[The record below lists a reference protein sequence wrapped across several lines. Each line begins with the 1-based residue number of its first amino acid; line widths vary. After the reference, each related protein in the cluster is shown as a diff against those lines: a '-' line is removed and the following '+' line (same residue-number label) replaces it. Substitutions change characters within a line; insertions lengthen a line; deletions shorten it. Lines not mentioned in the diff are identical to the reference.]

1 MHKVKSISSIECE
14 AWKLPGFDMRRPILI
29 AGPCSAETEAQTLET
44 ARALS
49 AVGVKLFRAG
59 LWKPRTRPGAFE
71 GVGVEGLT
79 WLQKVKK
86 ETGMYTGT
94 EVANA
99 QHVFEALKYGIDF
112 LWIGARTTA
121 NPFAVQEIANALR
134 GADLPVLVKNPINP
148 DLELWIGAIERIN
161 RAGIKQLAAIHRGF
175 STYGKNEY
183 RNHPQW
189 LIPIELHRR
198 YPDLPL
204 LTDPSHIAGNRNLI
218 AQVCQQAMDLN
229 FSGLIVETHIQP
241 DVAWSDAMQQITPSR
256 LIEIVESIHYRK
268 AAIGDTP
275 RTALDDL
282 RMQIDDIDNQ
292 LIDLLAERMKISKEI
307 GLYKLQNNIT
317 ILQSRRYNEII
328 RDRNEKAMR
337 KGIDQVFV
345 NKIFEHI
352 HEASVLV
359 QNEVMNV
366 KVSASNQQNLL

>member
-29 AGPCSAETEAQTLET
+29 SGPCSAETEAQTLET

-307 GLYKLQNNIT
+307 GLYKLKNNIT

>member
-29 AGPCSAETEAQTLET
+29 SGPCSAETEAQTLET

-307 GLYKLQNNIT
+307 GLYKLKNNIT

-328 RDRNEKAMR
+328 RDRNEKAML
-337 KGIDQVFV
+337 KGIDQLFV
-345 NKIFEHI
+345 NKIFEYI

>member
-86 ETGMYTGT
+86 ETGMFTGT

-204 LTDPSHIAGNRNLI
+204 LTDPSHIAGNRSLI

-256 LIEIVESIHYRK
+256 LIEIVESIHYRN

-307 GLYKLQNNIT
+307 GLYKLKNNIT

-337 KGIDQVFV
+337 KGINQVFV

-366 KVSASNQQNLL
+366 QVIASNQQNLP